1 MVEKI
6 IFHVGAP
13 KTGSTY
19 LQKRLKANADILLEN
34 NLCYPIKPGFE
45 KLAANAKLVTLGI
58 DNSLASGFA
67 RNFPDFDVTT
77 LDPQDELERLI
88 ALCPSNVE
96 TAILSSEKMRPR
108 HAKPLSTLIKNDMVC
123 QIVLFVRRQDDW
135 MDSYINQLIKNNNID
150 TIEEAFEKALNPEES
165 RYCSPDWLF
174 HYKEWSKYFEDIRII
189 FYDDKI
195 RSIFEQFTN
204 IIGFESTVIFRE
216 IERANT
222 SLSLNELAYLN
233 SFKSTMPPSEFVK
246 HRRASRKVALSLPAK
261 RKRFSFLLGRH
272 RQGLIDQFGEANQK
286 LIELLG
292 AKEGL
297 LDMRVTEKNG
307 IDLNVVR
314 QSRDYKV
321 FYTDVVTMLEHNA

>member
-1 MVEKI
+1 MVKKI

-19 LQKRLKANADILLEN
+19 LQKRLKANADILLGN

-58 DNSLASGFA
+58 DNSLASGFT
-67 RNFPDFDVTT
+67 RNFPDFDVEK
-77 LDPQDELERLI
+77 LDPQNELERLI

-108 HAKPLSTLIKNDMVC
+108 HAKPLSRLIKNDMAC

-150 TIEEAFEKALNPEES
+150 TVEAAFEKALNPEES
-165 RYCSPDWLF
+165 RFCRPDWLF
-174 HYKEWSKYFEDIRII
+174 HYKEWSKYFDDISII
-189 FYDDKI
+189 FYDDKT
-195 RSIFEQFTN
+195 RSIFEQFTE
-204 IIGFESTVIFRE
+204 IIGFDSTTIFGE

-222 SLSLNELAYLN
+222 SLSLNELAYLAC
-233 SFKSTMPPSEFVK
+233 FKSTMPSSEFVK
-246 HRRASRKVALSLPAK
+246 HRRASRKVALSLPVK
-261 RKRFSFLLGRH
+261 RERFSFLLDRH
-272 RQGLIDQFGEANQK
+272 RQGLIDQFCAANQK

-292 AKEGL
+292 AKYEL
-297 LDMRVTEKNG
+297 LDMTTTEKNYT
-307 IDLNVVR
+307 DFNAVR
-314 QSRDYKV
+314 QSNDYKA
-321 FYTDVVTMLEHNA
+321 FYTDVISMLESNA